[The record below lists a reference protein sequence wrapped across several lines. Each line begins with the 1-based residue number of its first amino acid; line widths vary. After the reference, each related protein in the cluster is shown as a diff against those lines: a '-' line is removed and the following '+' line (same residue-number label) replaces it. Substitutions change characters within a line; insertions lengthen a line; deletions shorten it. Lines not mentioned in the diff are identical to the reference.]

1 MRVRRCRAVSVARTL
16 TPTPAP
22 RPVLARPG
30 PRQQRGRSKA
40 RAPVPRKPCLLA
52 AVGEGLYSQ
61 CCALCANPHCWV
73 AEGGLSAH
81 GAVA

>member
-1 MRVRRCRAVSVARTL
+1 MRVRRCRAVSVARIL
-16 TPTPAP
+16 TPTSAP
-22 RPVLARPG
+22 LPG

-40 RAPVPRKPCLLA
+40 RAPVARKPYLLA

-61 CCALCANPHCWV
+61 CCALCANPHCW
-73 AEGGLSAH
+73 APQGGLSAC

>member
-22 RPVLARPG
+22 LPG

-40 RAPVPRKPCLLA
+40 RAPAPRKPYLLA
-52 AVGEGLYSQ
+52 AVGEGLYGH
-61 CCALCANPHCWV
+61 CRALCANPHCWV
-73 AEGGLSAH
+73 AEGGLSAC
-81 GAVA
+81 GAAA